1 MLPKPLSIAVAALL
15 LAGCAS
21 SGSSYTNLPP
31 YQAIVAIAADVDEH
45 SSGFTMGG
53 MSDTITLQASAL
65 GDTLKEVEAYCAKRP
80 GKIRHWPNKQGAFSC
95 VSPTDGKIDF
105 VVINTPTGFGNVVQ
119 LKVSERTED
128 NDDVFETM
136 YLPLLGYRTD
146 EQIMA
151 DQRKRMAEAQE
162 ERRKAEEA
170 KLAQRKQNRD
180 QVAYVG
186 ARVCQRVPHSMG
198 SEAILIGTVEQ
209 VLGDRI
215 KVFVERAVIAG
226 APGLSPGGFRQ
237 HYTSVLYWDVEPC
250 Q

>member
-1 MLPKPLSIAVAALL
+1 MLMKPISLAVAALL
-15 LAGCAS
+15 LTGCATS
-21 SGSSYTNLPP
+21 ASTYSNLSPFR
-31 YQAIVAIAADVDEH
+31 AIAAMATNHDREAT
-45 SSGFTMGG
+45 SFTMGG
-53 MSDTITLQASAL
+53 MTDTITLQATAL
-65 GDTLKEVEAYCAKRP
+65 AATLKDVEAYCAKRP

-95 VSPTDGKIDF
+95 LSPDGKIDF
-105 VVINTPTGFGNVVQ
+105 VVISTPTGFGSGVQ
-119 LKVSERTED
+119 IKVSERTED
-128 NDDVFETM
+128 NDEVFETM

-170 KLAQRKQNRD
+170 KLAQRKQNRG

-186 ARVCQRVPHSMG
+186 ARVCQRVPVAIG
-198 SEAILIGTVEQ
+198 GEAILIGTVEQ
-209 VLGDRI
+209 VLGDQI

-226 APGLSPGGFRQ
+226 APGLSPGGFKQ
-237 HYTSVLYWDVEPC
+237 SYSTVYYWDVEPC

>member
-1 MLPKPLSIAVAALL
+1 MILTGCATSGSKYVHLQPHEAVAAIALEHDPEATSL
-15 LAGCAS
+15 SLGEGMMQDSVTLKRLALA
-21 SGSSYTNLPP
+21 
-31 YQAIVAIAADVDEH
+31 
-45 SSGFTMGG
+45 
-53 MSDTITLQASAL
+53 DTIK
-65 GDTLKEVEAYCAKRP
+65 DVEAYCAKRP
-80 GKIRHWPNKQGAFSC
+80 GKVSYWPGVPRAFNC
-95 VSPTDGKIDF
+95 ISPSGKIDF
-105 VVINTPTGFGNVVQ
+105 ATIVEEKSFTLVAQIKVV
-119 LKVSERTED
+119 ERKPE
-128 NDDVFETM
+128 NDMTFDF
-136 YLPLLGYRTD
+136 YLSALGYRTP

-151 DQRKRMAEAQE
+151 DQRKRMAEARE

-170 KLAQRKQNRD
+170 QLAQRKQNRD